1 MENLPQF
8 KLVIELI
15 NNIIVFDKDS
25 KVLFAGDEIKN
36 TLNDAG
42 VHFEELLQKS
52 YSVDSEE
59 AQMEKTLEKA
69 RLSKLPRT
77 FISKKSRSP
86 SGSMNFANC

>member
-25 KVLFAGDEIKN
+25 KVLFAGDAIKN
-36 TLNDAG
+36 TLNEAG
-42 VHFEELLQKS
+42 VHFEELFQKN

-59 AQMEKTLEKA
+59 AQMKETLERKFNIDYIKQQYD
-69 RLSKLPRT
+69 LNPHPKEL
-77 FISKKSRSP
+77 
-86 SGSMNFANC
+86 MLLNHV